1 MDDPELEQTKE
12 DTAQIFVQYA
22 KLLSKNNS
30 PSEKVAASTDERC
43 TQNSTREV
51 TATEREATIP
61 QLTRSK
67 SRDATAKDVHPKV
80 LRSVKPSSTVQVVD
94 GHHCRASGKKS
105 PSPPEQQSSN
115 TISIS
120 SPLSG
125 TADHVRPRPD
135 SLLPLHRRNPSSD
148 GSGKSTPAQDPPM
161 DLVLS
166 PVADIAASFP
176 PMASSSML
184 LQGANSPRREGL
196 VQSAEHCV
204 RSVAEPTSQ
213 LARSLYEKRA
223 CEPAAAAIVS
233 ESTVYVIKSCICA
246 VDNCTL
252 PLH

>member
-1 MDDPELEQTKE
+1 MDDPELQQTKA
-12 DTAQIFVQYA
+12 DTLQIFVQYA

-30 PSEKVAASTDERC
+30 QSAASTEERG

-51 TATEREATIP
+51 TTTEHDATIP

-105 PSPPEQQSSN
+105 PSPPEQQSTN
-115 TISIS
+115 TLS
-120 SPLSG
+120 SPPSG

-135 SLLPLHRRNPSSD
+135 NLLPLHRRNPSSD

-161 DLVLS
+161 DVVLS

-196 VQSAEHCV
+196 VQSADHSV

-213 LARSLYEKRA
+213 LARSLYEKRT

-233 ESTVYVIKSCICA
+233 ESTVYVISPA
-246 VDNCTL
+246 FAL
-252 PLH
+252 